1 MRHLSLVLGFSI
13 IVLIFIAGCTSNS
26 VKDSDIQRTN
36 PSLPLPTT
44 GPHATITVSQSPII
58 TSTITQ
64 TTIRR
69 VAALPSRQGNNVVI
83 MYAGGPDAN
92 LVSELQYGIE
102 TADHQWNSPKIGDKV
117 TLSGGT
123 SGTDHVIVVATFTD
137 GVKQVITDS
146 YVHWTTSSLPLP
158 TTTVSQSPI
167 ITSTITQT
175 RYYMVATTVQ
185 RKGNNVVVMYQGGP
199 DASMLSDLQ
208 YGINTADHQ
217 WNSPKIG
224 DTVTLSNVIQMKD
237 HIIVIGTFT
246 DGSKQL
252 VMDTY
257 V

>member
-1 MRHLSLVLGFSI
+1 
-13 IVLIFIAGCTSNS
+13 
-26 VKDSDIQRTN
+26 
-36 PSLPLPTT
+36 
-44 GPHATITVSQSPII
+44 
-58 TSTITQ
+58 
-64 TTIRR
+64 
-69 VAALPSRQGNNVVI
+69 
-83 MYAGGPDAN
+83 
-92 LVSELQYGIE
+92 
-102 TADHQWNSPKIGDKV
+102 
-117 TLSGGT
+117 
-123 SGTDHVIVVATFTD
+123 
-137 GVKQVITDS
+137 
-146 YVHWTTSSLPLP
+146 
-158 TTTVSQSPI
+158 
-167 ITSTITQT
+167 
-175 RYYMVATTVQ
+175 MVATTVQ